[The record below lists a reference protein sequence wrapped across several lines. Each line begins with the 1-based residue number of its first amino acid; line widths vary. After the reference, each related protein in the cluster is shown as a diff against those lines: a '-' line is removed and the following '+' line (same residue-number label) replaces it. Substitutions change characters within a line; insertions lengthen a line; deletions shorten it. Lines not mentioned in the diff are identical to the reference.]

1 MYIYCLP
8 ELLPW
13 DETDSK
19 LLKFVSLQRLKRIQS
34 YYLESDRKLSLYA
47 ALLVRQC
54 LSTISGLSALNLV
67 FGCDKNHKPTCLTKT
82 SLHFNLSH
90 TQGFILCGISTHH
103 PVGIDVERI
112 TSAPF
117 SIMRR
122 FFHPMEIQYVED
134 APFSEQDNRFYEIWT
149 KKEAYTKQ
157 QGTGLVPNLSELNIL
172 SSDIHPL
179 LHTWKYNNYVCSIC
193 NNSNSPNKITYIQE
207 SEIRKYFLH
216 MSL

>member
-8 ELLPW
+8 KLLSW

-19 LLKFVSLQRLKRIQS
+19 LLKFVSAQRLERIQS

-47 ALLVRQC
+47 SLLVRQC
-54 LSTISGLSALNLV
+54 LSTISGLSAFDLD
-67 FGCDKNHKPTCLTKT
+67 FGLDKNHKPTCLSKT

-90 TQGFILCGISTHH
+90 TQGFILCGISTLD
-103 PVGIDVERI
+103 PVGLDVERI

-117 SIMRR
+117 SIMRK
-122 FFHPMEIQYVED
+122 FFHPMEIQYVKD
-134 APFSEQDNRFYEIWT
+134 APSSEQDNRFYEIWT

-157 QGTGLVPNLSELNIL
+157 QGTGLVPNLSKLNIL
-172 SSDIHPL
+172 SSDIYPL
-179 LHTWKYNNYVCSIC
+179 LHTWKYNNYICSIC
-193 NNSNSPNKITYIQE
+193 NSSISSNKITYIQE
-207 SEIRKYFLH
+207 SEIREYFLH